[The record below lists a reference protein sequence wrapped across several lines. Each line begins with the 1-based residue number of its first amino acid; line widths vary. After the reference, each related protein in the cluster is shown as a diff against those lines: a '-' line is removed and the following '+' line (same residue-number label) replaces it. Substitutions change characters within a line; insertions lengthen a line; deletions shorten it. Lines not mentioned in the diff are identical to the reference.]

1 MRRPSF
7 SPEWE
12 QRPDGPCRRPQNT
25 ASARAIASPGG
36 GRPRDIV
43 GGVRARWLL
52 VVFGPALIL
61 VIGSVLAL
69 LFLPHP
75 VPRGAPP
82 PQRLYLAHCAECHG
96 ANGHG
101 SWRATLFL
109 LRPTDLADPLGLAPL
124 SDAYLFDLVKHGGAP
139 IGKPGMPAFG
149 YHLSDEQI
157 REVVRYVRSLSRA
170 PAASSR

>member
-1 MRRPSF
+1 
-7 SPEWE
+7 
-12 QRPDGPCRRPQNT
+12 
-25 ASARAIASPGG
+25 
-36 GRPRDIV
+36 
-43 GGVRARWLL
+43 L
-52 VVFGPALIL
+52 VA
-61 VIGSVLAL
+61 SVLAL

-75 VPRGAPP
+75 VPRGATPA
-82 PQRLYLAHCAECHG
+82 QRLYLSHCAECHG

-109 LRPTDLADPLGLAPL
+109 LQPGNLADPRVLAPL
-124 SDAYLFDLVKHGGAP
+124 SDEYLFNLVKDGGAP

-170 PAASSR
+170 PTTSPR